1 MKRNEGFTLIEL
13 LAVIIILGVIM
24 LIAIPSVTNQIT
36 NTRKTTY
43 AETARGIIGGARTI
57 VNSGELPVYKPRTT
71 YYIPIDLVNTEN
83 GKRSPFGD
91 FVDAYVVV
99 TSQKDGYEY
108 YWTSN
113 DTSKTGILL
122 THYNNL
128 GKEVVKNNIEKVST
142 DVAICGN
149 DNIII
154 FNVDGSIKEE
164 KTATECINPKETYD
178 GSGAVVSKVDFFDFD
193 TSTGTITGVHDIIH
207 FELLDAD
214 RCATYLQDLG
224 FRDTFENVRD
234 YCIND
239 FEDDIYGED
248 EIVRDMVSQGIIN
261 YSRESY
267 PRDLVIPDEINGV
280 AVTTIDSN
288 VFLYKDLNTVKL
300 PSSLKRIESNAFSGS
315 GLKSVVIPNGVTY
328 IGYGAFS
335 GNFFSKVT
343 IPSSV
348 TEIEDGAFYNCP
360 ILTEVINKTNREFY
374 WGSVFGYGG
383 ESSTFVKG
391 NYEYSMSEENFHRNG
406 RYFYDPYHVTI
417 SVTEEDEMNLNM
429 ESMFEMTR
437 HSFNLVNNNGYK
449 VYTYDLSSR
458 TYTENSIGEMEYISG
473 YCGARLINYY
483 ITDSNGNILHQ
494 GFYKYIEE
502 GAMC

>member
-1 MKRNEGFTLIEL
+1 MKKNRGFTLIEL

-24 LIAIPSVTNQIT
+24 LIAIPSVTKQIT

-71 YYIPIDLVNTEN
+71 YYIPAELVSTEN
-83 GKRSPFGD
+83 SKRSPFGD

-99 TSQKDGYEY
+99 TSEKDGYEY

-128 GKEVVKNNIEKVST
+128 DKSIIKNNVDKIST

-149 DNIII
+149 DNIVV
-154 FNVDGSIKEE
+154 FNSDGSVKEE
-164 KTATECINPKETYD
+164 KEATECINPKETYD
-178 GSGAVVSKVDFFDFD
+178 GTGSVVTKVDFFDFD
-193 TSTGTITGVHDIIH
+193 SNSGTITSVHDIVT
-207 FELLDAD
+207 FELLDPD
-214 RCATYLQDLG
+214 RCATYLQNIG
-224 FRDTFENVRD
+224 YRDTFERVRD

-248 EIVRDMVSQGIIN
+248 DIVRDMVSQGIIK

-267 PRDLVIPDEINGV
+267 PRNLVIPEEINGV

-300 PSSLKRIESNAFSGS
+300 PSSLKRIESNAFSES

-328 IGYGAFS
+328 IGNGAFS

-348 TEIEDGAFYNCP
+348 TEIGNGAFYNCP
-360 ILTEVINKTNREFY
+360 ILCEVINKTNKEFY

-383 ESSTFVKG
+383 DSSRFVTG
-391 NYEYSMSEENFHRNG
+391 NYEYSMSEENFHS

-417 SVTEEDEMNLNM
+417 SVTNEDNLDINID
-429 ESMFEMTR
+429 SMFEMTR

-458 TYTENSIGEMEYISG
+458 SYTENSTGEMESISG
-473 YCGARLINYY
+473 YCGALLTNYY
-483 ITDSNGNILHQ
+483 ITDSNNNILHQ
-494 GFYKYIEE
+494 GFYKYYEE
-502 GAMC
+502 NSEC